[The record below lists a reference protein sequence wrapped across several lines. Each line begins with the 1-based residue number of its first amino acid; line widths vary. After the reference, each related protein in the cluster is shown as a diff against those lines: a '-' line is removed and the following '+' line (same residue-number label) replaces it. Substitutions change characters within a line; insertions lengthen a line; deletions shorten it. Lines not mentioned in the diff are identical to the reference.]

1 MRRRIFRF
9 PWRTAAQVAADVDD
23 ELQFHLDMVV
33 QELAD
38 EGWPSEA
45 AHAEALRRFGDLE
58 TTRKVCRDLDS
69 NKEKQM
75 KWIKGLEEIG
85 QDLRF
90 ALRQLGKSPGFTL
103 IAILTLALGVGA
115 TTSIFSVTYGILL
128 RPLPFPGQDRLIRVF
143 PLNENGKPGAISV
156 LNYLD
161 WRKQSGSIEAAS
173 LVDTGSIN
181 LTGTGGDPERLEG
194 AWVSPEFF
202 SVLQA
207 PLLHGRAFSPGED
220 RPGASHVVVLSQEL
234 WQRRFGGEPGLVGR
248 TVDLGGQP
256 YTVVGIASRVRWPS
270 KTDLWMPFE
279 LNNDV
284 LAPDNRGAVY
294 LSVLARLKPGVS
306 IEKARA
312 ETQAVAARLAA
323 QYPDAN
329 TGFRMDIANMQ
340 AFMTGDVRTPLLVLL
355 GAVLFVLLIACV
367 NVANLLLARAS
378 GRESELA
385 VRTALGAGR
394 ARIVRQLMTESVV
407 LALLGG
413 LAGVGIAVW
422 ATRALVA
429 LAPDTTPRLREVGV
443 DGSVLLFTLAV
454 SVATGLLFGLVPALR
469 ASRPDLSAV
478 LKEGARGSKGRPAT
492 RARSVLVVAETA
504 LAVVLLAGAGL
515 LLRSF
520 GHLLQVDPG
529 FNPENALV
537 FNLSPPESK
546 YGEDPQLRSL
556 SHALL
561 ERMETLPGATAAGIA
576 SFGRPLDNS
585 GFVLSFTVEGRPEPK
600 PGEEP
605 SMRVAP
611 VTPGYFQA
619 LGLPIVR
626 GRAFNGQD
634 RDGSTPVAI
643 LTEEAVRKFFPGE
656 DPIGRRI
663 LLGWTSDGVQRGGE
677 VVGVARS
684 FKQTTLDSEV
694 DPQIFLPFDQAPLGA
709 LSVIVRSTADP
720 ATVISA
726 ARAQIREVDPNLP
739 IFKLQTLEELVSSSV
754 SQPRFYM
761 LLLGGFAAVAL
772 LMAAIGM
779 YGVIAYGVSQRSQ
792 EIGVRMAL
800 GATRDRVVRM
810 VLRQGL
816 VLALLGAVAGVIGA
830 LFATRGMQSL
840 LFGVSAGDPAIYMGV
855 AAALVLVAAL
865 ASYLPA
871 RRAARTEPQMALRGE
886 G

>member
-1 MRRRIFRF
+1 MRRVFRF

-23 ELQFHLDMVV
+23 ELQFHLDMVA
-33 QELAD
+33 QDLAD
-38 EGWPSEA
+38 EGWPLEA
-45 AHAEALRRFGDLE
+45 ARAEAVRRFGDLE

-75 KWIKGLEEIG
+75 KWIKALEEIG

-103 IAILTLALGVGA
+103 IAVLTLALGVGA
-115 TTSIFSVTYGILL
+115 TTSIFSVAYGILL
-128 RPLPFPGQDRLIRVF
+128 RPLAFPEPERLMRVF
-143 PLNENGKPGAISV
+143 PLNENGKPTAISV
-156 LNYLD
+156 LNFLD
-161 WRKQSGSIEAAS
+161 WRKQSASLEAAS
-173 LVDTGSIN
+173 LLDTGSVN

-202 SVLQA
+202 SVIQA
-207 PLLHGRAFSPGED
+207 PLLHGRSFAPNEEK
-220 RPGASHVVVLSQEL
+220 PGASHVVVLSREL
-234 WQRRFGGEPGLVGR
+234 WERRFGADPGLVGR
-248 TVDLGGQP
+248 TVDLNGQP
-256 YTVVGIASRVRWPS
+256 YTVVGIAGRARWPAI
-270 KTDLWMPFE
+270 TDVWLPFE

-284 LAPDNRGAVY
+284 LEPDNRGAIY
-294 LSVLARLKPGVS
+294 LSTVARLKSGVS

-312 ETQAVAARLAA
+312 ETQAIAARLAA
-323 QYPDAN
+323 QYPENN
-329 TGFRMDIANMQ
+329 TGFRMDVANMQ
-340 AFMTGDVRTPLLVLL
+340 EFMTGDVRTPLLVLL

-378 GRESELA
+378 GRETELA

-394 ARIVRQLMTESVV
+394 ARIVRQLLTESVV
-407 LALLGG
+407 LSLLGG
-413 LAGVGIAVW
+413 LAGVGLAVW

-429 LAPDTTPRLREVGV
+429 LAPDRTPRLQEVGV

-469 ASRPDLSAV
+469 ASLPDLGAV

-537 FNLSPPESK
+537 FNLAPPESK

-556 SHALL
+556 SHQLL
-561 ERMETLPGATAAGIA
+561 ERMQTLPGVTAAGIA
-576 SFGRPLDNS
+576 GFGRPLDNS
-585 GFVLSFTVEGRPEPK
+585 GFTLSFTIEGRPEPK

-605 SMRVAP
+605 SMRVAL

-619 LGLPIVR
+619 MGLPIVR
-626 GRAFNGQD
+626 GRAFNEQD
-634 RDGSTPVAI
+634 RDGSAKVAI
-643 LTEEAVRKFFPGE
+643 LTEAAVRKYFPGE
-656 DPIGRRI
+656 NPIGRRI
-663 LLGWTSDGVQRGGE
+663 VLGWTSDGDQRGGE
-677 VVGVARS
+677 VVGVAKD
-684 FKQTTLDSEV
+684 FKQSTLDRDA
-694 DPQIFLPFDQAPLGA
+694 DPQIFLLFDQAPIGA
-709 LSVIVRSTADP
+709 MSVILRSTADP
-720 ATVISA
+720 AAVIA
-726 ARAQIREVDPNLP
+726 AVRTQVKEVDPNLP
-739 IFKLQTLEELVSSSV
+739 LYKLQTMEDLVSSSV

-810 VLRQGL
+810 VLGQGL
-816 VLALLGAVAGVIGA
+816 VLALLGAVAGVAGA
-830 LFATRGMQSL
+830 LFATRGMRSL

-855 AAALVLVAAL
+855 AAVLVLVAAL

>member
-1 MRRRIFRF
+1 MRRVFRF

-33 QELAD
+33 QELTD
-38 EGWPSEA
+38 EGWPLEA
-45 AHAEALRRFGDLE
+45 ARAEAVRRFGDLE
-58 TTRKVCRDLDS
+58 TTRRVCRDLDS

-75 KWIKGLEEIG
+75 KWIKALEEIG

-128 RPLPFPGQDRLIRVF
+128 RPLAFPEPERLIRAY
-143 PLNENGKPGAISV
+143 PLNDEGRPGAISV
-156 LNYLD
+156 LNFLD
-161 WRKQSGSIEAAS
+161 WRRQNRSLEAAS
-173 LVDTGSIN
+173 VLDTGSVN
-181 LTGTGGDPERLEG
+181 LTATGGDPERLEG

-202 SVLQA
+202 SVLA
-207 PLLHGRAFSPGED
+207 ASLLHGRGFAPGED
-220 RPGASHVVVLSQEL
+220 KPGASHVAVLSREL
-234 WQRRFGGEPGLVGR
+234 WERRFGADPGLVGR
-248 TVDLGGQP
+248 TVDLNGEP
-256 YTVVGIASRVRWPS
+256 YTVVGIANRARWPAT
-270 KTDLWMPFE
+270 TDVWLPFE
-279 LNNDV
+279 LNNEV
-284 LAPDNRGAVY
+284 LEPDNRGAVY
-294 LSVLARLKPGVS
+294 LNVIARLEPGVS
-306 IEKARA
+306 LEKARA
-312 ETQAVAARLAA
+312 ETQSIAARLAA
-323 QYPDAN
+323 QYPENN
-329 TGFRMDIANMQ
+329 TGFRMDVANMQ
-340 AFMTGDVRTPLLVLL
+340 AFMTGDVRTPLFVLL
-355 GAVLFVLLIACV
+355 GAVFFVLLIACV

-378 GRESELA
+378 GRETELA

-394 ARIVRQLMTESVV
+394 ARIVRQLLTESVV
-407 LALLGG
+407 LSLLGG
-413 LAGVGIAVW
+413 LAGAGLAVW

-429 LAPDTTPRLREVGV
+429 LAPDRTPRLREVGV
-443 DGSVLLFTLAV
+443 DSSVLFFTLAV
-454 SVATGLLFGLVPALR
+454 SVATGLVFGLVPALR
-469 ASRPDLSAV
+469 ASRPDLGAV

-529 FNPENALV
+529 FKTENAVV
-537 FNLSPPESK
+537 FNLAPPDAQ
-546 YGEDPQLRSL
+546 YGKDPQLRSL
-556 SHALL
+556 AQQIL
-561 ERMETLPGATAAGIA
+561 ERMEKLPGVTAAGISA
-576 SFGRPLDNS
+576 FGRPLDNS
-585 GFVLSFTVEGRPEPK
+585 GFALSFTVEGRPEPK

-605 SMRVAP
+605 SMRVAL

-634 RDGSTPVAI
+634 RNGSAKVAI
-643 LTEEAVRKFFPGE
+643 LTEAAVRKYFPGE
-656 DPIGRRI
+656 NPIGKRI
-663 LLGWTSDGVQRGGE
+663 VLGWTNDGDQRGGE
-677 VVGVARS
+677 IVGVARD
-684 FKQTTLDSEV
+684 FKQSTLDRDA
-694 DPQIFLPFDQAPLGA
+694 DPQIFLPFDQAPLGYM
-709 LSVIVRSTADP
+709 SVVLRSPADP
-720 ATVISA
+720 ASLIAA
-726 ARAQIREVDPNLP
+726 ARAQVREVDPNLP
-739 IFKLQTLEELVSSSV
+739 VFKLQTLEDLVSASV
-754 SQPRFYM
+754 AQPRFYM

-810 VLRQGL
+810 VLGQGM
-816 VLALLGAVAGVIGA
+816 VLAVLGALAGVAGA

-855 AAALVLVAAL
+855 AAVLVLVAAL

>member
-1 MRRRIFRF
+1 MRRVFRF

-23 ELQFHLDMVV
+23 ELQFHLDMVI

-38 EGWPSEA
+38 DGWPPEA
-45 AHAEALRRFGDLE
+45 ARAEAVRRFGDLE
-58 TTRKVCRDLDS
+58 MTRKVCRDLDS

-75 KWIKGLEEIG
+75 KWIKALEEVG

-90 ALRQLGKSPGFTL
+90 ALRQLGKTPGFTL

-115 TTSIFSVTYGILL
+115 TTSIFSVAYGILL
-128 RPLPFPGQDRLIRVF
+128 RPLPFSEPERLVRVY
-143 PLNENGKPGAISV
+143 PLTEEGRPGAISV

-161 WRKQSGSIEAAS
+161 WRKQSQSVEAAS
-173 LVDTGSIN
+173 LLDTGSVN
-181 LTGTGGDPERLEG
+181 LTGAGGDPERLEG

-202 SVLQA
+202 SVIQA
-207 PLLHGRAFSPGED
+207 PLLHGRGFAPGED
-220 RPGASHVVVLSQEL
+220 RPGASRVVVLSREL
-234 WQRRFGGEPGLVGR
+234 WERRFGGDPGLVGR
-248 TVDLGGQP
+248 TVDLDGRP
-256 YTVVGIASRVRWPS
+256 YTVIGIADRARWPS
-270 KTDLWMPFE
+270 ITDLWIPFE
-279 LNNDV
+279 LNNDT
-284 LAPDNRGAVY
+284 LQPDNRGAVY
-294 LSVLARLKPGVS
+294 LSVVARLKRGVP
-306 IEKARA
+306 IGKARA
-312 ETQAVAARLAA
+312 ESQAIAARLAA
-323 QYPDAN
+323 QYPEAN
-329 TGFRMDIANMQ
+329 TGFRMDVANMQ
-340 AFMTGDVRTPLLVLL
+340 EFMTGDVQTPLFVLL

-367 NVANLLLARAS
+367 NVANLLLARAA
-378 GRESELA
+378 GRETELA

-394 ARIVRQLMTESVV
+394 ARIVRQLLTESVV
-407 LALLGG
+407 LSLLGG
-413 LAGVGIAVW
+413 LAGVGFAVW

-429 LAPDTTPRLREVGV
+429 LAPDRTPRLREVGV

-469 ASRPDLSAV
+469 ASRPDLGAV

-529 FNPENALV
+529 FKPENALV
-537 FNLSPPESK
+537 FNLAPPEAK
-546 YGEDPQLRSL
+546 YGEDPQLRGL
-556 SHALL
+556 SHQIL
-561 ERMETLPGATAAGIA
+561 ERMAKLPGVTAAGI
-576 SFGRPLDNS
+576 SSYGRPLDNAA
-585 GFVLSFTVEGRPEPK
+585 FMLSFTVEGRPEPK

-619 LGLPIVR
+619 MGLPIVR
-626 GRAFNGQD
+626 GRAFTDQD
-634 RDGSTPVAI
+634 REGSAKVAI
-643 LTEEAVRKFFPGE
+643 LTEAAARKFFPGE
-656 DPIGRRI
+656 DPVGRRI
-663 LLGWTSDGVQRGGE
+663 TLGWTSDGDQRGGE
-677 VVGVARS
+677 VVGVTKD
-684 FKQTTLDSEV
+684 FKQSTLDRDS
-694 DPQIFLPFDQAPLGA
+694 DPQIFLPYDQAPLGSM
-709 LSVIVRSTADP
+709 SVILRSSADP
-720 ATVISA
+720 AAVISL
-726 ARAQIREVDPNLP
+726 ARQQVREVDPNLP
-739 IFKLQTLEELVSSSV
+739 IYKLQTLEDVVSTSV
-754 SQPRFYM
+754 AQPRFYM

-800 GATRDRVVRM
+800 GATRDRVVGM

-816 VLALLGAVAGVIGA
+816 GLALLGALAGVAGA
-830 LFATRGMQSL
+830 LFATRGMRSL
-840 LFGVSAGDPAIYMGV
+840 LFGVSAGDPAIYVGV
-855 AAALVLVAAL
+855 AAVLVLVAAL

>member
-1 MRRRIFRF
+1 
-9 PWRTAAQVAADVDD
+9 VN
-23 ELQFHLDMVV
+23 LD
-33 QELAD
+33 
-38 EGWPSEA
+38 
-45 AHAEALRRFGDLE
+45 
-58 TTRKVCRDLDS
+58 
-69 NKEKQM
+69 
-75 KWIKGLEEIG
+75 
-85 QDLRF
+85 
-90 ALRQLGKSPGFTL
+90 
-103 IAILTLALGVGA
+103 
-115 TTSIFSVTYGILL
+115 
-128 RPLPFPGQDRLIRVF
+128 
-143 PLNENGKPGAISV
+143 
-156 LNYLD
+156 
-161 WRKQSGSIEAAS
+161 
-173 LVDTGSIN
+173 
-181 LTGTGGDPERLEG
+181 
-194 AWVSPEFF
+194 
-202 SVLQA
+202 
-207 PLLHGRAFSPGED
+207 
-220 RPGASHVVVLSQEL
+220 
-234 WQRRFGGEPGLVGR
+234 
-248 TVDLGGQP
+248 GQP
-256 YTVVGIASRVRWPS
+256 YTVVGIADRARWPS
-270 KTDLWMPFE
+270 ISDLWMPFE
-279 LNNDV
+279 LNNEV
-284 LAPDNRGAVY
+284 LEPDNRGAVY
-294 LSVLARLKPGVS
+294 LSVVARLKPEVP

-312 ETQAVAARLAA
+312 ETQAIAARLAA
-323 QYPDAN
+323 QYPENN

-340 AFMTGDVRTPLLVLL
+340 KHMTGDVRTPLLVLL

-378 GRESELA
+378 GRETEIA

-394 ARIVRQLMTESVV
+394 ARIIRQLLTESVV
-407 LALLGG
+407 LSLLGS
-413 LAGVGIAVW
+413 LAGVGLAVW

-429 LAPDTTPRLREVGV
+429 LAPDRTPRLREVGV

-469 ASRPDLSAV
+469 ASRPDLAVV

-529 FNPENALV
+529 FHPENALV
-537 FNLSPPESK
+537 FNLAPPEAK

-556 SHALL
+556 SHQIL
-561 ERMETLPGATAAGIA
+561 ERLKKLPGVTAAGISA
-576 SFGRPLDNS
+576 FGRPLDNS
-585 GFVLSFTVEGRPEPK
+585 GFMLSFTVEGRPEPK

-605 SMRVAP
+605 SMRVAL

-626 GRAFNGQD
+626 GRAFNDQD
-634 RDGSTPVAI
+634 REGSAKVAI
-643 LTEEAVRKFFPGE
+643 LTEAAVRKYFPGE
-656 DPIGRRI
+656 NPIGRSI
-663 LLGWTSDGVQRGGE
+663 ELGWTSDGDRRGGE
-677 VVGVARS
+677 VVGVARD
-684 FKQTTLDSEV
+684 FKQSTLDSEA
-694 DPQIFLPFDQAPLGA
+694 DPQIFLPFDQAPLGSM
-709 LSVIVRSTADP
+709 SVTLRSTADP
-720 ATVISA
+720 AAVISA
-726 ARAQIREVDPNLP
+726 ARAQVREVDPNLP
-739 IFKLQTLEELVSSSV
+739 LFKLQTMEDLVSASV
-754 SQPRFYM
+754 AQPRFYM

-816 VLALLGAVAGVIGA
+816 VLALLGAVAGVVGA
-830 LFATRGMQSL
+830 LFATRGMRSL

-855 AAALVLVAAL
+855 AAVLVLVAAL

>member
-1 MRRRIFRF
+1 MRRVFRF

-23 ELQFHLDMVV
+23 ELQFHLDMVAR
-33 QELAD
+33 ELAD
-38 EGWPSEA
+38 DGWPLEA
-45 AHAEALRRFGDLE
+45 ARAEAVRRFGDLE
-58 TTRKVCRDLDS
+58 TTRRVCRELDS

-75 KWIKGLEEIG
+75 KWMKALEETG

-103 IAILTLALGVGA
+103 IAVLTLALGVGA
-115 TTSIFSVTYGILL
+115 TTSIFSVAYGILL
-128 RPLPFPGQDRLIRVF
+128 RPLAFPHPERLVRVY
-143 PLNENGKPGAISV
+143 PLNDNGKPTAISV
-156 LNYLD
+156 LNFLD
-161 WRKQSGSIEAAS
+161 WHRQSATLEAAS
-173 LVDTGSIN
+173 LLDTGSVN

-202 SVLQA
+202 SVIQA
-207 PLLHGRAFSPGED
+207 PLLHGRGFAPNEEK
-220 RPGASHVVVLSQEL
+220 PGASHVVVLSREL
-234 WQRRFGGEPGLVGR
+234 WERRFGADPGLVGH
-248 TVDLGGQP
+248 TVDLNGQP
-256 YTVVGIASRVRWPS
+256 YTVVGVAGRARWPAIA
-270 KTDLWMPFE
+270 DVWLPFE
-279 LNNDV
+279 LNNEV
-284 LAPDNRGAVY
+284 LEPDNRGAIY
-294 LSVLARLKPGVS
+294 LSVVARLKPEAS
-306 IEKARA
+306 IEKTRA
-312 ETQAVAARLAA
+312 ETQAIGARLAA
-323 QYPDAN
+323 QYPENN

-340 AFMTGDVRTPLLVLL
+340 EFMTGDVRTPLLVLL
-355 GAVLFVLLIACV
+355 GAVLSVLLIACV

-378 GRESELA
+378 GRETELA

-394 ARIVRQLMTESVV
+394 ARIVRQLLTESVV

-413 LAGVGIAVW
+413 LAGVGLAVW

-429 LAPDTTPRLREVGV
+429 LAPDRTPRLHEVGV

-454 SVATGLLFGLVPALR
+454 SVVTGLLFGLAPALR
-469 ASRPDLSAV
+469 ASQPDLGAV
-478 LKEGARGSKGRPAT
+478 LKEGARGSKGRPAA
-492 RARSVLVVAETA
+492 RARNVLVVAETA

-537 FNLSPPESK
+537 FNLAPPDSA
-546 YGEDPQLRSL
+546 YGKDPQLRDL
-556 SHALL
+556 CRRLL
-561 ERMETLPGATAAGIA
+561 ERLAKLPGVTAAGIA
-576 SFGRPLDNS
+576 AFGRPLDNS
-585 GFVLSFTVEGRPEPK
+585 GFTLSFTVEGRPEPK

-619 LGLPIVR
+619 MGLPIVR
-626 GRAFNGQD
+626 GRAFTDQD
-634 RDGSTPVAI
+634 REGSAKVAI
-643 LTEEAVRKFFPGE
+643 LTEAAARKYFPGE
-656 DPIGRRI
+656 NPIGRHI
-663 LLGWTSDGVQRGGE
+663 VLGWTSDGDVRGGE
-677 VVGVARS
+677 VVGIAKD
-684 FKQTTLDSEV
+684 FKQSTLDRDS
-694 DPQIFLPFDQAPLGA
+694 DPQVFLPFDQAPIGVM
-709 LSVIVRSTADP
+709 SVILRSTADP
-720 ATVISA
+720 SAVIAA
-726 ARAQIREVDPNLP
+726 ARAQVREVDPNLP
-739 IFKLQTLEELVSSSV
+739 LYKLQTMEDLVSASV

-816 VLALLGAVAGVIGA
+816 ALALLGAAAGVAGA
-830 LFATRGMQSL
+830 LFATRGMRSL

-855 AAALVLVAAL
+855 AAVLVLVAAL